1 VEERDDHGVH
11 REMDPRLKVRREV
24 GDRRVGHGGPSHCFN
39 YNRDGHFQA
48 SCSNPPPP
56 SFCYNYRKDGHRAM
70 SCPAKKGLNLRIYGY
85 GMPGQA
91 FYSISMPE
99 DEDDKLPKTFP
110 GLLTIK

>member
-1 VEERDDHGVH
+1 
-11 REMDPRLKVRREV
+11 
-24 GDRRVGHGGPSHCFN
+24 
-39 YNRDGHFQA
+39 
-48 SCSNPPPP
+48 
-56 SFCYNYRKDGHRAM
+56 M

-99 DEDDKLPKTFP
+99 EEDDKLPKTFP

>member
-1 VEERDDHGVH
+1 VIEEWGMEVH
-11 REMDPRLKVRREV
+11 LIVSTTTEMDTSRHHV
-24 GDRRVGHGGPSHCFN
+24 
-39 YNRDGHFQA
+39 A
-48 SCSNPPPP
+48 TPPP